1 MFIPLVIFA
10 SVLIALARGGQLRN
24 LAALPVRYVGLLF
37 VPLVIQLVAF
47 SPLGDLFVG
56 GTPLAQYLY
65 AASLGV
71 AVLALALN
79 RRLPGITWIALGL
92 FLNFL
97 VITVNGGF
105 MPVSSAAREIAGMAA
120 LSVRDMNV
128 VPMTNAT
135 VLPWLADILP
145 LPAFIPFANVF
156 SLGDLLIVI
165 GGVIFTQKSI
175 VRSEAQV
182 GPPSDS

>member
-1 MFIPLVIFA
+1 MLIPLVIFS
-10 SVLIALARGGQLRN
+10 SVLIALARGGRLRN
-24 LAALPVRYVGLLF
+24 LSALPVRYVGLLF

-47 SPLGDLFVG
+47 SPLGDLRVG
-56 GTPLAQYLY
+56 ATPVAQYLY
-65 AASLGV
+65 AFSLGV

-79 RRLPGITWIALGL
+79 RRLPGVTWIAVGL

-105 MPVSSAAREIAGMAA
+105 MPVSSTAREFAGMAA
-120 LSVRDMNV
+120 LNVRDMNV
-128 VPMTNAT
+128 VPMTNST

-145 LPAFIPFANVF
+145 LPALVPFANVF
-156 SLGDLLIVI
+156 SIGDLLIAI

-175 VRSEAQV
+175 VRSGAKV
-182 GPPSDS
+182 GPPSD